1 MATGKTTADKFAN
14 RALATV
20 TQTAINTLT
29 FEPVRFAVGLFQG
42 VGLILHK
49 VHYYPD
55 NNTVRELVAATDYIE
70 FGITTTNRV
79 TSLDP
84 LDQAIIGLKRITG
97 VGATVAPWTNPIEI
111 DFTTLPE
118 GGLILPANPLYIAVQ
133 TGGYAGVAL
142 VRAQVFVTFKSLS
155 DQDYLELLQT
165 MLPSN
170 I

>member
-1 MATGKTTADKFAN
+1 MAAGSTKTDKFSN
-14 RALATV
+14 RAFATV
-20 TQTAINTLT
+20 SQTVINTLT
-29 FEPVRFAVGLFQG
+29 FESVRFAVGLFQG

-55 NNTVRELVAATDYIE
+55 NNTVREVVTAADYIE
-70 FGITTTNRV
+70 FGLTTSNRL

-84 LDQAIIGLKRITG
+84 LDQAVIGLRRVVG
-97 VGATVAPWTNPIEI
+97 VAATVAPWYNPVEI
-111 DFTTLPE
+111 DFSQLPE
-118 GGLILPANPLYIAVQ
+118 GGILLPANPLYIAIQ
-133 TGGYAGVAL
+133 TGGFAGL
-142 VRAQVFVTFKSLS
+142 GLCRAQLFLTFKTLS